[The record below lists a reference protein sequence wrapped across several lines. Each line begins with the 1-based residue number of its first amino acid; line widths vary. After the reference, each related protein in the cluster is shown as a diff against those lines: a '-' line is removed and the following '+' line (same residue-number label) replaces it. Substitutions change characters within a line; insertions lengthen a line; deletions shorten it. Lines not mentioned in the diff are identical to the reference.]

1 MGKPRTYTDEDIITA
16 VANSFSIRQ
25 VLKKLNLAQA
35 GGSYNSIN
43 KIILKLK
50 LDTSHFTGQLW
61 NKGKIL
67 SPKRDIQTYL
77 SNEYPMSSHKLRL
90 RLIKEGLFEAKCY
103 SCQSVSWLDKPI
115 ALELEHINGD
125 HSDNTL
131 SNLTLL
137 CPNCHAQ
144 TKTYRGKN
152 KKLT

>member
-1 MGKPRTYTDEDIITA
+1 MGKLRGYTDQQVMDA
-16 VANSFSIRQ
+16 VASSTSNRQ
-25 VLKKLNLAQA
+25 VLAKLGLVEA
-35 GGSYNSIN
+35 GGNY
-43 KIILKLK
+43 KCLKLTFERLK
-50 LDTSHFTGQLW
+50 VDTSHFTGKLW

-67 SPKRDIQTYL
+67 SPKREVSEYL
-77 SNEYPMSSHKLRL
+77 SNSKSIQSHKLRL
-90 RLIKEGLFEAKCY
+90 RLLKEGIFEPKCY
-103 SCQSVSWLDKPI
+103 SCDNTEWLEQPI

-152 KKLT
+152 KKS

>member
-1 MGKPRTYTDEDIITA
+1 MGKLRGYTDQQVMDA
-16 VANSFSIRQ
+16 VASSTSNRQ
-25 VLKKLNLAQA
+25 VLAKLGLAEA
-35 GGSYNSIN
+35 GGNY
-43 KIILKLK
+43 KCLKLTFERLK
-50 LDTSHFTGQLW
+50 VDTSHFTGKLW

-67 SPKRDIQTYL
+67 SPKREVSEYL
-77 SNEYPMSSHKLRL
+77 SNSKSIQSHKLKL
-90 RLIKEGLFEAKCY
+90 RLLKEGIFEPKCY
-103 SCQSVSWLDKPI
+103 SCDNTEWLEQPI

-152 KKLT
+152 KKS